1 MFPEEST
8 GTTPVVRAT
17 KSSVTH
23 SESRLLPT
31 CDICSDNN
39 DGNTEAFF
47 LRRSTGTIIIRCF
60 SSTLYNSVSFLNICC
75 MGKVPYYSKDLHAR
89 AVVPRLA
96 KMLEQT
102 KKLPYIIFN
111 LI

>member
-47 LRRSTGTIIIRCF
+47 LRRSTGTIIFDVLVQHYTILF
-60 SSTLYNSVSFLNICC
+60 PF
-75 MGKVPYYSKDLHAR
+75 
-89 AVVPRLA
+89 
-96 KMLEQT
+96 
-102 KKLPYIIFN
+102 
-111 LI
+111 